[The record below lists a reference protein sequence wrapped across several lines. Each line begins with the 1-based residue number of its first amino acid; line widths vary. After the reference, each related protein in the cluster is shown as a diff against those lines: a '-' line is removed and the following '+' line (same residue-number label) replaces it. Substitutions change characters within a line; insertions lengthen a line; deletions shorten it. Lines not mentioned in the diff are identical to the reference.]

1 MLGFHDL
8 HLGGTKDKSQS
19 KDLQR
24 LNRQD
29 LLELL
34 VAQMREGDELRATI
48 EKKELQVENLSAQV
62 ERLKEKLDIKDEQ
75 IDNLKEKL
83 DLKDSQMDHL
93 KSRLDDKDGRLKV
106 LKGRLD
112 FKDAVIAHLSEAA
125 HMSLEDL
132 EILEARERVLE
143 HEAVQLEVLG
153 ETQVESQSEE
163 PLDE

>member
-1 MLGFHDL
+1 MLGIHDI
-8 HLGGTKDKSQS
+8 HLGGSKNKGQS

-34 VAQMREGDELRATI
+34 VGQMREGDELRATI
-48 EKKELQVENLSAQV
+48 EQNEREIANLNDLAD
-62 ERLKEKLDIKDEQ
+62 RLKGKLDLKDEQ